1 MMTIRK
7 AIHWFLPF
15 MSMELRFGGPS
26 GRRSSAMSSFLMH
39 NFLTLRTGTP
49 GLEITAGQRTMSGQ
63 NGDLSGQNLPL
74 TVMLTGHPIIYFNKS
89 KINWIS
95 LYFCG
100 KIITLSQ
107 INAHPTV
114 DMVD

>member
-1 MMTIRK
+1 MTL
-7 AIHWFLPF
+7 A
-15 MSMELRFGGPS
+15 
-26 GRRSSAMSSFLMH
+26 SS
-39 NFLTLRTGTP
+39 
-49 GLEITAGQRTMSGQ
+49 GLEITAGQRTMSSQ
-63 NGDLSGQNLPL
+63 NGDLSEQNLPL

-114 DMVD
+114 DMVDQVFNGLCRNLR